1 MFINHY
7 RGRLTNRYNTPMHPP
22 HDPSWRLKVIVAFA
36 AVYLIWGSTY
46 LAIRIGVQELPAAL
60 FAGVRFI
67 FAGLLLWAYAAWR
80 GQKIPRAAQEWK
92 YLVIT
97 ALLLFVLANGLVVWG
112 EQWVASNQAALIVA
126 TTALWLAWFGAL
138 GRHGHKVPARTALGL
153 ALGFIGVAVL
163 LLPGKEFVFDHFTA
177 QLALLAAALSWAVGS
192 IYLKR
197 AKPATPP
204 FMSAAMQSLI
214 AGVVLCAI
222 GILNGEVPRW
232 TWTEDGLASLAY
244 LVVFGSCFGYAAY
257 AWLLHEISPAT
268 LGTYA
273 YVNPAIAVVL
283 GWWWLDEKLDAVQ
296 LGGMIV
302 ILAGVVLV
310 TTARPKAVMP
320 PAQRG

>member
-1 MFINHY
+1 
-7 RGRLTNRYNTPMHPP
+7 MHPP

-46 LAIRIGVQELPAAL
+46 LAIRVGVQELPAAL
-60 FAGVRFI
+60 FAGVRFV

-80 GQKIPRAAQEWK
+80 GQKIPRAVAEWK
-92 YLVIT
+92 YLVVT
-97 ALLLFVLANGLVVWG
+97 ALLLFVSANGLVVWG
-112 EQWVASNQAALIVA
+112 EQWVPSNQAALIVA

-138 GRHGHKVPARTALGL
+138 GQHGHKLSRRTTIGL
-153 ALGFIGVAVL
+153 ALGFFGVAAL
-163 LLPGKEFVFDHFTA
+163 LLPGNGFVLDHLAA
-177 QLALLAAALSWAVGS
+177 QLALLVAALSWAMGS

-197 AKPATPP
+197 ARPMTPP

-222 GILNGEVPRW
+222 GVAGGDIPRW
-232 TWTEDGLASLAY
+232 TWTQDGMVSLAY
-244 LVVFGSCFGYAAY
+244 LIVFGSCFGYAAY
-257 AWLLHEISPAT
+257 AWLLHEVRPAT

-296 LGGMIV
+296 LGGMVV
-302 ILAGVVLV
+302 ILLGVLLV
-310 TTARPKAVMP
+310 SLPARAT
-320 PAQRG
+320 R

>member
-1 MFINHY
+1 M
-7 RGRLTNRYNTPMHPP
+7 R
-22 HDPSWRLKVIVAFA
+22 HDPGWRWKVIVAFA
-36 AVYLIWGSTY
+36 AVWLIWGSTY
-46 LAIRIGVQELPAAL
+46 LAIRVGVQELPAAL
-60 FAGVRFI
+60 FAGVRFV

-80 GQKIPRAAQEWK
+80 GQKIPRNVTEWK
-92 YLVIT
+92 YLAVS

-112 EQWVASNQAALIVA
+112 EQWVPSNQTALIVA

-138 GRHGHKVPARTALGL
+138 GHDGHKVPPRTVLGL
-153 ALGFIGVAVL
+153 AFGFFGVAVL
-163 LLPGKEFVFDHFTA
+163 LLPGSEFVFDHLIA

-197 AKPATPP
+197 ARPTTPP
-204 FMSAAMQSLI
+204 FMSAALQSLI
-214 AGVVLCAI
+214 AGAILCAI
-222 GILNGEVPRW
+222 GVTLGEIPRW
-232 TWTEDGLASLAY
+232 RWTEDGMISLAY
-244 LVVFGSCFGYAAY
+244 LIVFGSCFGYAAY
-257 AWLLHEISPAT
+257 AWLLHEVRPAT

-283 GWWWLDEKLDAVQ
+283 GWGWLDERLDAVQ

-310 TTARPKAVMP
+310 TTARPKTAVP

>member
-1 MFINHY
+1 
-7 RGRLTNRYNTPMHPP
+7 MH
-22 HDPSWRLKVIVAFA
+22 HDPGWRWKVLVAFA

-46 LAIRIGVQELPAAL
+46 LAIRVGVQELPAAL

-67 FAGLLLWAYAAWR
+67 FAGLLLGAYALWR
-80 GQKIPRAAQEWK
+80 GQKIPRAAVEWK
-92 YLVIT
+92 YLVVS

-138 GRHGHKVPARTALGL
+138 GQHGHKLSPRTVAGLGL
-153 ALGFIGVAVL
+153 GFLGVAVL
-163 LLPGKEFVFDHFTA
+163 LLPGNGFVLDHLAA
-177 QLALLAAALSWAVGS
+177 QFALLVASLSWAVGS

-197 AKPATPP
+197 AKPSTPP

-214 AGVVLCAI
+214 AGVVLCMVGVAS
-222 GILNGEVPRW
+222 GEIPRW
-232 TWTEDGLASLAY
+232 TWTHDAMVSLAY

-257 AWLLHEISPAT
+257 AWLLHEVSPAT

-283 GWWWLDEKLDAVQ
+283 GWWWLDERLDAAQ
-296 LGGMIV
+296 LGGMAV
-302 ILAGVVLV
+302 ILVGVVLV
-310 TTARPKAVMP
+310 TTRPKEALP

>member
-1 MFINHY
+1 
-7 RGRLTNRYNTPMHPP
+7 MH
-22 HDPSWRLKVIVAFA
+22 HDPGWRWKVIVAFA

-46 LAIRIGVQELPAAL
+46 LAIRVGVQELPAAL
-60 FAGVRFI
+60 FAGVRFV

-80 GQKIPRAAQEWK
+80 GQKLPRAPQEWK
-92 YLVIT
+92 YLVVT

-112 EQWVASNQAALIVA
+112 EQWVPSNQTALIVA

-138 GRHGHKVPARTALGL
+138 GHRGHKLSPRTVIGL
-153 ALGFIGVAVL
+153 ALGFLGVVVL
-163 LLPGKEFVFDHFTA
+163 LLPGNGFVLDHLAA
-177 QLALLAAALSWAVGS
+177 QLGLLLASLSWAVGS

-204 FMSAAMQSLI
+204 FMSAALQSLI
-214 AGVVLCAI
+214 AGVVLCAV
-222 GILNGEVPRW
+222 GVASGEIPRW
-232 TWTEDGLASLAY
+232 TWTADAMTSLAY
-244 LVVFGSCFGYAAY
+244 LIVFGSCFGYAAY
-257 AWLLHEISPAT
+257 AWLLHEVSPAM

-302 ILAGVVLV
+302 ILMGVVLV
-310 TTARPKAVMP
+310 TTTRAKAVVP
-320 PAQRG
+320 PAQRS

>member
-1 MFINHY
+1 M
-7 RGRLTNRYNTPMHPP
+7 P

-36 AVYLIWGSTY
+36 TVYLIWGSTY
-46 LAIRIGVQELPAAL
+46 LAIRVGVQELPAAL

-80 GQKIPRAAQEWK
+80 GQKIPRVAREWK

-97 ALLLFVLANGLVVWG
+97 GFLLFVGANGLVVWG
-112 EQWVASNQAALIVA
+112 EQWVPSNQAALIVA

-138 GRHGHKVPARTALGL
+138 GQHGHKLALRTVLGL
-153 ALGFIGVAVL
+153 ALGFLGVVIL
-163 LLPGKEFVFDHFTA
+163 LLPGNNFVLDHLAA
-177 QLALLAAALSWAVGS
+177 QLALLTAALSWAVGS

-197 AKPATPP
+197 ARPTTPP
-204 FMSAAMQSLI
+204 FMSAALQSLI
-214 AGVVLCAI
+214 AGAVLCAI
-222 GILNGEVPRW
+222 GVANGETLHWAW
-232 TWTEDGLASLAY
+232 TRDGMVSLAY
-244 LVVFGSCFGYAAY
+244 LIVFGSCFGYAAY
-257 AWLLHEISPAT
+257 AWLLHEVNPAM

-302 ILAGVVLV
+302 ILAGVGLV
-310 TTARPKAVMP
+310 TATRPKAVT
-320 PAQRG
+320 PAGQRG

>member
-1 MFINHY
+1 
-7 RGRLTNRYNTPMHPP
+7 MH

-67 FAGLLLWAYAAWR
+67 FAGLLLGLYALWR
-80 GQKIPRAAQEWK
+80 GQKIPRSATEWK
-92 YLVIT
+92 YLAIT
-97 ALLLFVLANGLVVWG
+97 ALLLFVMANGLVVWG
-112 EQWVASNQAALIVA
+112 EQWVPSNQAALIVA
-126 TTALWLAWFGAL
+126 VTALWLAGFGAL
-138 GRHGHKVPARTALGL
+138 GQHGHKLSRRTVLGL
-153 ALGFIGVAVL
+153 ALGFFGVAVL
-163 LLPGKEFVFDHFTA
+163 LLPGKDFVLDHLAA
-177 QLALLAAALSWAVGS
+177 QLALLLASLSWAMGS

-222 GILNGEVPRW
+222 GILSGEIPRW
-232 TWTEDGLASLAY
+232 TWTYDAMTSLAY
-244 LVVFGSCFGYAAY
+244 LIVFGSCFGYAAY
-257 AWLLHEISPAT
+257 AWLLHEVSPAT

-283 GWWWLDEKLDAVQ
+283 GWWWLGESLDAVQ
-296 LGGMIV
+296 LGGMSV

-310 TTARPKAVMP
+310 TTARPRTVVP
-320 PAQRG
+320 PAQRA

>member
-1 MFINHY
+1 
-7 RGRLTNRYNTPMHPP
+7 MHPP

-46 LAIRIGVQELPAAL
+46 LAIRVGVQELPAAL

-67 FAGLLLWAYAAWR
+67 FAGLLLGLYALWR
-80 GQKIPRAAQEWK
+80 GQRIPRAVTEWK
-92 YLVIT
+92 YLIVT
-97 ALLLFVLANGLVVWG
+97 ALLLFVSANGLVVWG
-112 EQWVASNQAALIVA
+112 EQWVPSNQAALIVA

-138 GRHGHKVPARTALGL
+138 GHDGHKLSPRTVAGL
-153 ALGFIGVAVL
+153 ALGFLGVAVL
-163 LLPGKEFVFDHFTA
+163 LLPGKDFVFDHLAA

-204 FMSAAMQSLI
+204 FMSAALQSLI
-214 AGVVLCAI
+214 AGAVLCTI
-222 GILNGEVPRW
+222 GVIDGEVPRW
-232 TWTEDGLASLAY
+232 TWTEDGMMSLAY
-244 LVVFGSCFGYAAY
+244 LIVFGSCFGYAAY
-257 AWLLHEISPAT
+257 AWLLHEVNPAM

-283 GWWWLDEKLDAVQ
+283 GWWWLDERLDAVQ

-310 TTARPKAVMP
+310 TTTRPKAVAP
-320 PAQRG
+320 TGQRG

>member
-1 MFINHY
+1 MA
-7 RGRLTNRYNTPMHPP
+7 
-22 HDPSWRLKVIVAFA
+22 HDPAWRLRVTVAFA

-60 FAGVRFI
+60 FAGVRFVI
-67 FAGLLLWAYAAWR
+67 AGLLLSLYAGWR
-80 GQKIPRAAQEWK
+80 GQKFPRTATEWK
-92 YLVIT
+92 YLIVS
-97 ALLLFVLANGLVVWG
+97 ALLLFVMANGLVVWG
-112 EQWVASNQAALIVA
+112 EQWVPSNQAALIVA

-138 GRHGHKVPARTALGL
+138 GQHGHKPSHRTMLGL
-153 ALGFIGVAVL
+153 ALGFLGVAVL
-163 LLPGKEFVFDHFTA
+163 LLPGREFVLDHLAA
-177 QLALLAAALSWAVGS
+177 QLALLLASLAWAVGS

-214 AGVVLCAI
+214 AGAVLCAI
-222 GILNGEVPRW
+222 GVASGEVPRW
-232 TWTEDGLASLAY
+232 TWTRDAMTSLAY
-244 LVVFGSCFGYAAY
+244 LIVFGSCFGYAAY
-257 AWLLHEISPAT
+257 AWLLHEVSPAT

-283 GWWWLDEKLDAVQ
+283 GWWWLDERLDALQ

-302 ILAGVVLV
+302 ILMGVVLV
-310 TTARPKAVMP
+310 TTNRPKAVLP